1 MIKEILICIKKF
13 LLSKMVRKCKKYISL
28 WDRIYKE
35 KLSSLFCSY
44 LKLFYIF
51 LIYRWRTRSFYI
63 WIMVLYIS
71 YVGDTLH
78 LCIYFIYM
86 LWKWYTEFLYVLSLS
101 DIFDPLLNKKG
112 FSDFSEPLLPCT
124 ASYQL
129 LIAVGFN
136 WGWWA
141 MSLMFM
147 LVQCR
152 LVEFG

>member
-1 MIKEILICIKKF
+1 
-13 LLSKMVRKCKKYISL
+13 MVRKCKKYISL

-101 DIFDPLLNKKG
+101 DIFDPLLNKG
-112 FSDFSEPLLPCT
+112 LLWFFWTTSALYCFISITYCSWIQLGVMGHVTHVHVGSMQVGRVWIDFIC
-124 ASYQL
+124 
-129 LIAVGFN
+129 VRN
-136 WGWWA
+136 WTI
-141 MSLMFM
+141 SS
-147 LVQCR
+147 VD
-152 LVEFG
+152 